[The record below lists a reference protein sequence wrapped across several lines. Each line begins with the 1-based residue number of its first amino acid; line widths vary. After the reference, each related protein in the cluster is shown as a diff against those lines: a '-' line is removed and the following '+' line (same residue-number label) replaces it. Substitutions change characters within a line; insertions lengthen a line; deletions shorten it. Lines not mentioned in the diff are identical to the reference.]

1 MAVTTKNLSKLSSKT
16 KELESIIREHL
27 QIIDD
32 KLLHSDKSWG
42 RNLITH
48 DLPTSFVFPGLEKKD
63 AQRMIYS
70 KILKSLEKRGFEV
83 KILLETD
90 RTILY
95 IIWTSEYNPE
105 ELESMNSII
114 KSSRIQVADVEAFV
128 AGLGRQPLGN
138 NTSLGRQNDNTSL
151 SRQNDNTSLGRQPL
165 GNNTSLSRQN
175 DNTSLSRQNDNTS
188 LGRQNDNTKH
198 DSDVGRPSLNR

>member
-1 MAVTTKNLSKLSSKT
+1 MAVTTKSLSKLSSKT

-70 KILKSLEKRGFEV
+70 NIIKSLEHRGFEV
-83 KILLETD
+83 KILLEAE

-95 IIWTSEYNPE
+95 IRWTCDQDTH
-105 ELESMNSII
+105 ELDTMNSII
-114 KSSRIQVADVEAFV
+114 RDSRIQTSEIESFI
-128 AGLGRQPLGN
+128 AGSTRIKN
-138 NTSLGRQNDNTSL
+138 SS
-151 SRQNDNTSLGRQPL
+151 S
-165 GNNTSLSRQN
+165 
-175 DNTSLSRQNDNTS
+175 
-188 LGRQNDNTKH
+188 
-198 DSDVGRPSLNR
+198 SLNKG